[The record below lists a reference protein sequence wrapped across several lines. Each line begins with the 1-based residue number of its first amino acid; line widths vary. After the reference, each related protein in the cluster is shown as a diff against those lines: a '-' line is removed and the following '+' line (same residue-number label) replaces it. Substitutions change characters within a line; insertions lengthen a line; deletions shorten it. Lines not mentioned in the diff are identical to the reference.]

1 MGWYRSLA
9 TDSFLQPIST
19 ELRRVATN
27 PRQAG
32 RGAAKPK
39 GGSGTWA
46 SVAAREA
53 REKSLRVAW
62 ELLVLRAAASE
73 QPPLH
78 EGRQAASRPGGGG
91 CLPRPSSFREG
102 GVRAPFSMNS
112 CGKGEERKQTLAS
125 SGLPCSSHHLR
136 ASPTEHHSIEE
147 KSARVKR
154 RRTRR
159 ERNYV
164 KFGRKVTDRI
174 PEQRP
179 NCRTLQKTLP
189 PFWSSQFN
197 TCAKSTPI
205 RPIKGSCVAKPLI
218 ITQNRLCQP
227 FGMFNREVK
236 SVNIER
242 LLSPRAE
249 QEVLEITPIQRDSGM
264 EMLLEEEIQPC
275 DADQKSVPSDQLS
288 CSGKDPRGVNKDST
302 SLTQQP
308 VAIPGASQPLAAPAV
323 VEFNQEDLETE
334 PFQGNA
340 LMDLNEKEN
349 VPPIPTAETESG
361 KGKSPVRELAQDLQ
375 KLLDL
380 KAVFPGRNLIRE
392 TRQAVINILL
402 EQKKTLPDLS
412 ALALLKKS
420 AGGCNTDTAHA
431 DFKSPPDRDQK
442 ELLLEQMSS
451 NGSRYSDQEISL
463 KKRRGQ
469 AQFFPSSF
477 SPCPVHT
484 VIRMA
489 EEKTTQREDF
499 RSFGE
504 PQALSQHSFHLTAV
518 QPHSHLSSAPS
529 QHVNLARSCFASEE
543 QHLLDDG
550 LFRTAPLF
558 RTARRWEQGLGEA
571 FCEAR
576 SRQERSEVASR
587 LHTKKRASKRHCLP
601 FATYD
606 SLGSV
611 NLSMDGKGS
620 GHYFLTDPQ
629 QHSCVSE
636 LSPDQWNLLEM
647 EPAPFHSLHPSQEP
661 CSYQP
666 LELGLRPTERAASES
681 QTSFD
686 VLRSIW
692 SPKAPSKG
700 AKLPVSQA
708 LGYPCLAHQPTTSR
722 ELNSEQGQPNEFLQL
737 YSIVPQ
743 QQCSS
748 YRQNPQQ
755 DRYMLSKHP
764 PHGTGLF
771 SVLAQ
776 PRAFCQKVSVEQG
789 RTSNSYHFCGLAEV
803 SERMQRNRD
812 KGCSRS
818 GSQTRDLKRLLQ
830 MEEAQQQLQFFQQ
843 LPMSYFPPSEA
854 LENRNSPDCA
864 LQGHLLGQS
873 TPEPW
878 AFPRMKLY

>member
-1 MGWYRSLA
+1 M
-9 TDSFLQPIST
+9 
-19 ELRRVATN
+19 N
-27 PRQAG
+27 P
-32 RGAAKPK
+32 
-39 GGSGTWA
+39 
-46 SVAAREA
+46 
-53 REKSLRVAW
+53 
-62 ELLVLRAAASE
+62 
-73 QPPLH
+73 
-78 EGRQAASRPGGGG
+78 
-91 CLPRPSSFREG
+91 
-102 GVRAPFSMNS
+102 
-112 CGKGEERKQTLAS
+112 CGKGEEGKQTSAS
-125 SGLPCSSHHLR
+125 SGLPCSSRHLR
-136 ASPTEHHSIEE
+136 ASPTEQHSIEE
-147 KSARVKR
+147 KTARVKR

-164 KFGRKVTDRI
+164 KFGRNATDRI

-179 NCRTLQKTLP
+179 NRRALQKTLP

-205 RPIKGSCVAKPLI
+205 RPIKGTCVAKPLI
-218 ITQNRLCQP
+218 ITQNRLSQP

-236 SVNIER
+236 SVDIER

-264 EMLLEEEIQPC
+264 EMLLEEEIQSC
-275 DADQKSVPSDQLS
+275 DTDQKSIPSDQLR

-302 SLTQQP
+302 SITQHL
-308 VAIPGASQPLAAPAV
+308 VATPGASQPLAAPAV

-334 PFQGNA
+334 PFRDNA

-349 VPPIPTAETESG
+349 VPPVPTAETESG

-380 KAVFPGRNLIRE
+380 KAIFPGRNLIGE

-451 NGSRYSDQEISL
+451 SGSRNSDQEISL
-463 KKRRGQ
+463 KKQRGQ
-469 AQFFPSSF
+469 AQFFSSSF

-499 RSFGE
+499 RSFVE
-504 PQALSQHSFHLTAV
+504 PQACSQQSFHLTAV
-518 QPHSHLSSAPS
+518 QPHSHRSSAPS
-529 QHVNLARSCFASEE
+529 QHVNLARSSFASEE
-543 QHLLDDG
+543 QHILHD
-550 LFRTAPLF
+550 ALF

-571 FCEAR
+571 FCESR

-587 LHTKKRASKRHCLP
+587 LSTKKRASKRHYLP
-601 FATYD
+601 FSTYD

-611 NLSMDGKGS
+611 NLSVDGKGS

-629 QHSCVSE
+629 QHSCVYE

-647 EPAPFHSLHPSQEP
+647 EPTPFHSPHPSQEP
-661 CSYQP
+661 CNCQP
-666 LELGLRPTERAASES
+666 LDLGLRPTERAASES

-708 LGYPCLAHQPTTSR
+708 LGFPCLAHQPATSR

-743 QQCSS
+743 QHCSS
-748 YRQNPQQ
+748 YWQNPQQ

-771 SVLAQ
+771 SVLAK
-776 PRAFCQKVSVEQG
+776 PRAFCPKVSVEQG
-789 RTSNSYHFCGLAEV
+789 RTSNSYHFSGLAEA

-812 KGCSRS
+812 KGCCRSRS
-818 GSQTRDLKRLLQ
+818 QTCDLKRLLQ
-830 MEEAQQQLQFFQQ
+830 MEEAQQQQLQFFQQ

-854 LENRNSPDCA
+854 LENRNSPECA